1 MAENHTITLNPAP
14 GGGLDSRTVFP
25 EYTPLAAVGYGS
37 LASGATA
44 PIFSFRHTV
53 SNEQSTYGGG
63 KCIRLLTLPTVPG
76 SVCGGHF
83 FGGRMALATPVPL
96 GNIIWQ
102 RMRFY
107 FPTAFSFGTAYYSG
121 SPSSPAG
128 DGCGAS
134 ADGGLQGT
142 KWLVFSPNTGTAR
155 TYILI
160 PNALRAAN
168 QTLGSGFLSM
178 EADTTAQQALNVVFP
193 RDQWVTLELA
203 IKVSNTGTGWA
214 RAWMDGVLIAQALNI
229 NTVAGGVASITEYGC
244 GDYWNGT
251 PWSDGVA
258 DRDEFFVDDIIV
270 ATDVGGYGAP
280 EATDAAG
287 NLMIGTEVT
296 VRDF

>member
-1 MAENHTITLNPAP
+1 MAENHNISLNVNPN
-14 GGGLDSRTVFP
+14 GGLDSRSIFP
-25 EYTPLAAVGYGS
+25 EYTPLRAVEYGALSVGAA
-37 LASGATA
+37 A
-44 PIFSFRHTV
+44 PVFSFRNTM
-53 SNEQSTYGGG
+53 SNERSSYGGG

-83 FGGRMALATPVPL
+83 FAGRMTLSTPVPL

-107 FPTAFSFGTAYYSG
+107 FPAAFSFGAAYYSG

-142 KWLVFSPNTGTAR
+142 KWLVFSPNSGTAR
-155 TYILI
+155 TYLLI
-160 PNALRAAN
+160 PNALRAVN
-168 QTLGSGFLSM
+168 QTPGSGFLSM
-178 EADTTAQQALNVVFP
+178 EADPTAQQALNVVFP
-193 RDQWVTLELA
+193 RDQWITLELA

-214 RAWMDGVLIAQALNI
+214 RAWLDGQLIAQALNV
-229 NTVAGGVASITEYGC
+229 NTVAGGVTSITEYGV

-251 PWSDGVA
+251 PWSDGGA
-258 DRDEFFVDDIIV
+258 DRDEFFIDDIVV
-270 ATDVGGYGAP
+270 ASDVAGYGAP
-280 EATDAAG
+280 DATDAAG